1 MSFLK
6 TLFWVIFLVGFT
18 VFAVNNWQPVSMKL
32 WNGLWLDSKLPAV
45 IGASFLLGFLPLWIW
60 HRTMRYR
67 LTRRI
72 ATLESGAKTMA
83 ANIPLGTSTQGTT
96 A

>member
-6 TLFWVIFLVGFT
+6 TLFWVIFFVGFT
-18 VFAVNNWQPVSMKL
+18 IFAINNWQPVSMKL

-45 IGASFLLGFLPLWIW
+45 IGASFLLGFVPLWIW

-67 LTRRI
+67 LSRRI

-83 ANIPLGTSTQGTT
+83 ANFPAATPAPEKG

>member
-60 HRTMRYR
+60 HRTVRYR
-67 LTRRI
+67 MSRRI

-83 ANIPLGTSTQGTT
+83 ANIPLGTSTQGT
-96 A
+96 AA

>member
-18 VFAVNNWQPVSMKL
+18 VFAINNWQPVSMKL

-60 HRTMRYR
+60 HRTVRYR
-67 LTRRI
+67 MSRRI
-72 ATLESGAKTMA
+72 ATLESSAKTMA
-83 ANIPLGTSTQGTT
+83 ANIPLGASTQGTT
-96 A
+96 V